1 MTLSVVDTLL
11 VLLALV
17 LIFTLIY
24 NPLSHPHTEMAWIQA
39 AHHYTEQ
46 NLDQNGVNSSVP
58 GLVPR
63 RRCAAP
69 PGQSMQGSCHV
80 TRQALPMRDTQ
91 MSL

>member
-24 NPLSHPHTEMAWIQA
+24 NPLSHPHTEMAWVQA

-46 NLDQNGVNSSVP
+46 NLDQNGVNSP
-58 GLVPR
+58 GPGPVPR
-63 RRCAAP
+63 RRRA
-69 PGQSMQGSCHV
+69 GQSMQGSRHV
-80 TRQALPMRDTQ
+80 TRQALPMRAAQ